1 MSDAMLTR
9 RERRLMREKLRHARD
24 ARLCKRLQAILA
36 YDRGVP
42 IGDIAELLNVSRQSV
57 HNWIV
62 RFREQKSVE
71 GLCDA
76 PHPGRPARAGEAFD
90 VVLGVLLML
99 SPQRFGYHAMHWTVR
114 LLRDQLRNN
123 LGQDFSDDTVRRGLH
138 RLDYVWK
145 RPRYVLMPDPKQE
158 KKTPNSAHP
167 LWIASAQRGVG
178 GGRERFAAV
187 SAVARDV
194 VQAR

>member
-9 RERRLMREKLRHARD
+9 RERRLMREELRHARD

-42 IGDIAELLNVSRQSV
+42 IGEIAQLLNVSRQSV

-62 RFREQKSVE
+62 RFREQKRVE
-71 GLCDA
+71 DLCDA

-90 VVLGVLLML
+90 VVLEVLLML

-114 LLRDQLRNN
+114 LLRDQLRKN

-145 RPRYVLMPDPKQE
+145 RPRYVLMPDPEQE
-158 KKTPNSAHP
+158 KKTPNSPRP
-167 LWIASAQRGVG
+167 LWIAPAQRGA
-178 GGRERFAAV
+178 GGRRDRFAAL
-187 SAVARDV
+187 SAAARHV